1 MTPMDD
7 GLKQRLLGALILLAL
22 AVIFIPVLFDRE
34 RMEPIDTTSQV
45 PPRPAVKMLEVPEPR
60 KPAWSEP
67 VTAPRQQFVPEA
79 DSSVPDT
86 FESTAPVVADGRTER
101 GTEGAAKQNND
112 RNMGN
117 AGTESGQKSTD
128 GLRDSRAVKDG
139 IATEKAGTL
148 AADGTPNAWVLQVGS
163 FQSEA
168 LAISMRDRVIGMG
181 HSSYLHRFELD
192 GKPVFR
198 VYVGPKMKKAPL
210 EKMKPEIDKTLQVNS
225 LLLKFK
231 AG

>member
-1 MTPMDD
+1 MPMDD

-45 PPRPAVKMLEVPEPR
+45 PPRPALKVPEVVEPE
-60 KPAWSEP
+60 KPAWSKP
-67 VTAPRQQFVPEA
+67 VTTPRKQFVPDPGPVTPE
-79 DSSVPDT
+79 T
-86 FESTAPVVADGRTER
+86 FESAVPAVADLRT
-101 GTEGAAKQNND
+101 D
-112 RNMGN
+112 RRVEQDADTANPEAVQAPAQSLSDDKARN
-117 AGTESGQKSTD
+117 AS
-128 GLRDSRAVKDG
+128 RDE
-139 IATEKAGTL
+139 ATGTL
-148 AADGTPNAWVLQVGS
+148 AADGSPNAWVLQVGS
-163 FQSEA
+163 FQSEV
-168 LAISMRDRVIGMG
+168 LATGMRDRLIGMG

-198 VYVGPKMKKAPL
+198 VYIGPKMKKAPL
-210 EKMKPEIDKTLQVNS
+210 EKLKPEIDKTLQVNS

>member
-22 AVIFIPVLFDRE
+22 AVIFLPVLFDRE

-45 PPRPAVKMLEVPEPR
+45 PPRPTVKMLEVPEPR
-60 KPAWSEP
+60 KPAWSQP
-67 VTAPRQQFVPEA
+67 VTTPRQQFVPRV
-79 DSSVPDT
+79 DSAAPKT
-86 FESTAPVVADGRTER
+86 FESTAPVVAD
-101 GTEGAAKQNND
+101 QNSGEKVETGSNTKGKD
-112 RNMGN
+112 
-117 AGTESGQKSTD
+117 TGQKSPNENRESTSSGKDATSTD
-128 GLRDSRAVKDG
+128 TK
-139 IATEKAGTL
+139 TL

-163 FQSEA
+163 FQSEV
-168 LAISMRDRVIGMG
+168 LAIDMRDRLIGMG
-181 HSSYLHRFELD
+181 HSSYLHRFELQ

-198 VYVGPKMKKAPL
+198 VYVGPKFKKAPL
-210 EKMKPEIDKTLQVNS
+210 EKLKPEIDQTLQVNS